1 MHLDL
6 AGIAASSGSACST
19 GAVEP
24 SHVLVAMGVP
34 RELALGAIRFSL
46 GHESTAEDVE
56 RVAEVMPARRGQG
69 AEAVRRAG
77 TGGVVTARVL
87 VAMSGGVDSSVAA
100 ARLVEQGYDVVGATM
115 KLFCYGDEVPDRPC
129 CSLDSINDAR
139 DVAHALGIP
148 HYVLNLE
155 DRFALHVI
163 ENFVSEYSRGRTPIP
178 CVRCNSFTK
187 FRDLLAHADALDC
200 EYIATGHYAVARDG
214 GLYRGLDRAKDQ
226 SYFLWGIDR
235 QVVGRMLT
243 PVGEMTKAET
253 RAWAR
258 KLGLVTAEK
267 PESVEIC
274 FVPDDDYVGVLE
286 RHLPADAPALAPGPL
301 VTTGGE
307 VVGEHGG
314 YARYTIGQRR
324 GLPGGFGQP
333 RYVVAIRPERRE
345 VVIGTVDE
353 LAGHRV
359 RLEELNWLADPL
371 AAGRRV
377 PGPGPPSR
385 ARGPRDGDRHGA
397 GRSRPGAR
405 DADPGD
411 HPRSVRRA
419 LLARGPGARRRGHRL
434 TCGPCSS
441 TGC

>member
-1 MHLDL
+1 M
-6 AGIAASSGSACST
+6 S
-19 GAVEP
+19 P
-24 SHVLVAMGVP
+24 
-34 RELALGAIRFSL
+34 
-46 GHESTAEDVE
+46 
-56 RVAEVMPARRGQG
+56 
-69 AEAVRRAG
+69 
-77 TGGVVTARVL
+77 RVL

-139 DVAHALGIP
+139 DVAHTLGIP

-214 GLYRGLDRAKDQ
+214 GLYRGADRAKDQ
-226 SYFLWGIDR
+226 SYFLWGVDR
-235 QVVGRMLT
+235 SVVARMLT

-253 RAWAR
+253 RGLAR
-258 KLGLVTAEK
+258 RLGLVTADK

-286 RHLPADAPALAPGPL
+286 RHLPAGAPALAPGPL
-301 VTTGGE
+301 VTTAGE

-324 GLPGGFGQP
+324 GLPGGSREP
-333 RYVVAIRPERRE
+333 RFVVAIRPERRE
-345 VVIGTVDE
+345 VVIGTAQE
-353 LAGHRV
+353 LEGHR
-359 RLEELNWLADPL
+359 LTLDELNWLAEPL
-371 AAGRRV
+371 
-377 PGPGPPSR
+377 GPGDECRVQIRYRAPAVPATVISSR
-385 ARGPRDGDRHGA
+385 SDSVELVLSTPVRAITPGQSGVLYSDRDRVLGG
-397 GRSRPGAR
+397 GVIG
-405 DADPGD
+405 
-411 HPRSVRRA
+411 
-419 LLARGPGARRRGHRL
+419 
-434 TCGPCSS
+434 
-441 TGC
+441 